1 MKQTI
6 LFSIFI
12 IFFAL
17 PTVVRSQTVP
27 EEDVPVSIADSIHA
41 RYDYAAK
48 GEPKRYTFLEFGA
61 TYCLPCRQMEDVMQ
75 EIRERYSEKVTVEFF
90 NVSLVENAPW
100 AEHFEV
106 DLIPTQIVLDEKGRT
121 VFRHTGVI
129 SAESLMQAMVLC
141 GLDDKEE

>member
-1 MKQTI
+1 MKPPI
-6 LFSIFI
+6 LYPLLFAL
-12 IFFAL
+12 FAL
-17 PTVVRSQTVP
+17 PSAVCSQTVS
-27 EEDVPVSIADSIHA
+27 EESTAVSIADSIQA
-41 RYDYAAK
+41 RYNYAAK
-48 GEPKRYTFLEFGA
+48 GESKRYTFLEFGA
-61 TYCLPCRQMEDVMQ
+61 TYCVPCRQMEGVMQ
-75 EIRERYSEKVTVEFF
+75 EFRDRYSESVAVTFI
-90 NVSLVENAPW
+90 NVALAENAPW

>member
-6 LFSIFI
+6 LFLIFI
-12 IFFAL
+12 IFFVL

-27 EEDVPVSIADSIHA
+27 EESVPVSIADSIHA
-41 RYDYAAK
+41 RYDYADR

-61 TYCLPCRQMEDVMQ
+61 TYCLPCRQMEGVMQ
-75 EIRERYSEKVTVEFF
+75 EIHERYSEKVKVEFF
-90 NVSLVENAPW
+90 NVSFAENAPW

-141 GLDDKEE
+141 GLDEKEE